1 MDGEIRVRPVLSVL
15 GCKAYNILPRKELIE
30 KFCIV
35 LYHRLSKEFLS
46 LLSPRSKG
54 ERERRDKGQRRFLK
68 ILMELKTIRN
78 IGTKSI

>member
-1 MDGEIRVRPVLSVL
+1 MAGTGRRFIS
-15 GCKAYNILPRKELIE
+15 
-30 KFCIV
+30 IV